1 MRKWFARMIQEY
13 KDRKR
18 FAREIDPKAFRILAG
33 ELQDLACVAER
44 LWPRQHKFHAKIKRI
59 QSEMEQLD
67 KLASQPEFKRLS
79 AKKRL
84 QLRQSLIQS
93 KEQLIETVQTAPS
106 PTATLQ

>member
-1 MRKWFARMIQEY
+1 MKAWFSRMVQEY

-18 FAREIDPKAFRILAG
+18 FAREIDPEAFRVLAG
-33 ELQDLACVAER
+33 ELRDLACIAER
-44 LWPRQHKFHAKIKRI
+44 LWPRQHKFQAKIKRI
-59 QSEMEQLD
+59 QTEMEQLD
-67 KLASQPEFKRLS
+67 RLASQPEFKRLS

-93 KEQLIETVQTAPS
+93 REQLMETVQTAPS